1 MIGAVADPIANQ
13 FETWTTTFAARPD
26 FLGADPSEP
35 GRAALVRFAK
45 LAGRELLEL
54 GPGQGRDTLMFA
66 AFGFRVSALDYA
78 EPALAQI
85 GAKAGAAGIGTAIQ
99 TVVGDV
105 RRPLPLANRSVDA
118 CYAHMRLCMALTTGE
133 IEGLVDE
140 VGRVLRPGGLFV
152 YTVRTTA
159 DAHFG
164 VGVDR
169 GDDRWEMDG
178 FIVHFFDRRLIDRLA
193 EGWDLLDVTDYQEG
207 KLPRR
212 LAAVTKRKV

>member
-1 MIGAVADPIANQ
+1 
-13 FETWTTTFAARPD
+13 
-26 FLGADPSEP
+26 
-35 GRAALVRFAK
+35 
-45 LAGRELLEL
+45 
-54 GPGQGRDTLMFA
+54 
-66 AFGFRVSALDYA
+66 
-78 EPALAQI
+78 
-85 GAKAGAAGIGTAIQ
+85 
-99 TVVGDV
+99 
-105 RRPLPLANRSVDA
+105 
-118 CYAHMRLCMALTTGE
+118 MALTTGE

-212 LAAVTKRKV
+212 LAAVTLRKV